1 MNWNPGC
8 SRHPQPNEA
17 EIGNT
22 RGISWSLWNG
32 DRQDGILLHMR
43 HPNLDVYCEVPTCR
57 AGFVCSHCSQE
68 RSVPHSLWSQG
79 LWLIS
84 SGKRPPPPRH
94 DTGLTDLY
102 LCKSTAGCCRAPH
115 IMLDIYPWA
124 TKLSPRFSL
133 GQMEAWTPA
142 LSVGSYT
149 YTWTLKHCY
158 PITSFLVWPFKI
170 KSLKNTLCVNSPS
183 SRER

>member
-1 MNWNPGC
+1 MESLEWRQTGWDLAAYETSKFRCVLRSSYMSCWVCLLPL
-8 SRHPQPNEA
+8 QPREICPTQPLESGVVINIIWEEA
-17 EIGNT
+17 
-22 RGISWSLWNG
+22 
-32 DRQDGILLHMR
+32 
-43 HPNLDVYCEVPTCR
+43 
-57 AGFVCSHCSQE
+57 
-68 RSVPHSLWSQG
+68 
-79 LWLIS
+79 
-84 SGKRPPPPRH
+84 PPPRH

-133 GQMEAWTPA
+133 GQMEAWTLA
-142 LSVGSYT
+142 SSVGSYT